1 MPRALD
7 VTQSI
12 EELLVAG
19 SDRRISLDPATG
31 LNKYGCLPRP
41 DPALLAFGSSTASVI
56 STSSFDEVTQQ
67 YERLFKGAE
76 TMEEA
81 WQRISEALLS
91 DVSDMGASLAF
102 ASSGTDA
109 HALAVRSLLGF
120 SKLFVLMVEES
131 ETGSGVR
138 AAMSVHHAEIKTVS
152 IRKQD
157 GMPRAV
163 EDIDS
168 EVVASAESAL
178 ARGYHVLLVMVDQS
192 KTGMISPSVSCA
204 MALRKRYPEK
214 ISVLVDACQ
223 FRIAPHTLRAYLGQ
237 GFMVAITGSKF
248 LTGPAFSAALM
259 LPQGFDLEI
268 PERKDLGLLL
278 RWEAALVEYRRFRA
292 LSQIQIMNIMESFGE
307 TVRNR
312 LAEDPRFESLTV
324 PPLDRRP
331 LLTGASWDQLQ
342 SIFPFLLYRRG
353 QPLNHEE
360 TQRIYR
366 LLQESDGNVIEG
378 QRCQLGQPVFCGKG
392 RSALRIALS
401 ARLISDAADQGMD
414 GLLNDVLAVLGKTVY
429 LVDKIRD

>member
-1 MPRALD
+1 MPRALK
-7 VTQSI
+7 VEPSI

-19 SDRRISLDPATG
+19 NDRRISLDPATG
-31 LNKYGCLPRP
+31 LNKYGCPPRP

-56 STSSFDEVTQQ
+56 SVSSFDEVSRQH
-67 YERLFKGAE
+67 ERLLKGADTLE
-76 TMEEA
+76 KA
-81 WQRISEALLS
+81 WQRVSEALLS

-109 HALAVRSLLGF
+109 HALAVRSLSAF

-138 AAMSVHHAEIKTVS
+138 AAMSIYHPEVKAVS

-157 GMPRAV
+157 GMPRSA
-163 EDIDS
+163 EDIDP
-168 EVVASAESAL
+168 EVVASVESAV
-178 ARGYHVLLVMVDQS
+178 ARGCHVLLVMIDQS

-223 FRIAPHTLRAYLGQ
+223 FRMAPPTLRAYLSQ

-268 PERKDLGLLL
+268 QEKKDMGLLL
-278 RWEAALVEYRRFRA
+278 RWEAALVEYRRFHA
-292 LSQIQIMNIMESFGE
+292 LSQSQITNIMESFGE
-307 TVRNR
+307 TVRKR
-312 LAEDPRFESLTV
+312 LAEDSRFESLTV
-324 PPLDRRP
+324 PALDRRP
-331 LLTGASWDQLQ
+331 LVTDASWDQLH
-342 SIFPFLLYRRG
+342 SIFPFLLYHRG

-366 LLQESDGNVIEG
+366 LLQESDSNVIVG

-414 GLLNDVLAVLGKTVY
+414 GLLNDVLAVLDKTAY